1 MAYIALLLS
10 VIFLSVGFI
19 VTRNN
24 AKYILSGYNTMSEAK
39 RALFDIEGY
48 LKFFKRFHILLGIS
62 LFLGTVLISLI
73 NNNWASMF
81 MTLYP
86 LVAYMYMIIAGN
98 KYNSDKG
105 QKLTSYVVGGA
116 VLLVAAFVV
125 TSQFSDYETSELV
138 LKDNVLEIKGSFGV
152 RLTKQE
158 ILDVKLV
165 DKLPERDG
173 MMSKVGGFAAGDYA
187 KGSFRLKGKKVVK
200 LYVNKKISPIIL
212 LATSK
217 GDVYYNSDE
226 ESADELYKKIR
237 QWREL

>member
-1 MAYIALLLS
+1 MIYIALLLS
-10 VIFLSVGFI
+10 AIFFSVGFI

-48 LKFFKRFHILLGIS
+48 LKFFKRFHIILGIS

-98 KYNSDKG
+98 KYNADKG

-116 VLLVAAFVV
+116 ALLVAAFVV
-125 TSQFSDYETSELV
+125 ISQFSDYETSELV

-152 RLTKQE
+152 RLSKEE
-158 ILDVKLV
+158 ILDQKLINE
-165 DKLPERDG
+165 LPEI
-173 MMSKVGGFAAGDYA
+173 SYKSNGFAAGDYA
-187 KGSFRLKGKKVVK
+187 KGSFKLKNRGEAK
-200 LYVNKKISPIIL
+200 LYVNKKVSPIVL
-212 LATSK
+212 LNTSK
-217 GDVYYNSDE
+217 GDIYYNSDK
-226 ESADELYKKIR
+226 ESADGLYKKIQ
-237 QWREL
+237 QWRGL